1 MKKLILFWIIAVVV
15 TLAAAYYQ
23 RVTGPTYPIS
33 NEFIFGDKTYNY
45 KFDRSH
51 GGDGDHFVMVEI
63 DDQSVTGVLQ
73 WKRYKTNDEWHEVE
87 MKNEDGKLTGY
98 LPHQPPAGKLLYRVI
113 LKSENEKRIIPSEP
127 VIIRLKGDVPLFILI
142 PHVIFIFG
150 AMLLSNRTAL
160 ECFVEKSSLKK
171 YTLWTFGILII
182 GGMILGPVVQKY
194 AFGEFWTG
202 FPYGTDLTDNKTLIA
217 FIGWMVALIAVF
229 KSQKPKWYI
238 LVAAVIMFIIFIIPH
253 SMFGSELDY
262 STLNGK

>member
-1 MKKLILFWIIAVVV
+1 MKKHILFWIIAVVV

-33 NEFIFGDKTYNY
+33 GQFNFADKTYNY

-51 GGDGDHFVMVEI
+51 GGDTDNKVSVEI

-87 MKNEDGKLTGY
+87 MKNEGGTLTGF

-113 LKSENEKRIIPSEP
+113 LKSENEERIIPSEP
-127 VIIRLKGDVPLFILI
+127 VIIRFKGEVPLFILI

-160 ECFVEKSSLKK
+160 ECFVEKPNLKK
-171 YTLWTFGILII
+171 YTLWTFGNS
-182 GGMILGPVVQKY
+182 Y
-194 AFGEFWTG
+194 YWAE
-202 FPYGTDLTDNKTLIA
+202 
-217 FIGWMVALIAVF
+217 
-229 KSQKPKWYI
+229 
-238 LVAAVIMFIIFIIPH
+238 
-253 SMFGSELDY
+253 
-262 STLNGK
+262 